1 MRSVLALLVTT
12 VLLVACTT
20 ADFQRLTNST
30 KRFLTGQDTVE
41 QKREKDAQEA
51 AQRRA
56 EEEER
61 KKEAAK
67 KAMEAQEARRIARQ
81 MYPKKFVQ
89 MERMLDYLEKKT
101 GYGFP
106 KNDRIYKVNAQQ
118 DALIYIIEAD
128 NFGPVM
134 TFMCYDPAMSTYDT
148 ARITNQRYGQLSVD
162 WEFNHNLAMMY
173 IAEIVPAQILVHFK
187 RFR

>member
-1 MRSVLALLVTT
+1 MRKILILLVTT
-12 VLLVACTT
+12 VLLAACTT
-20 ADFQRLTNST
+20 ADFQRLANST
-30 KRFLTGQDTVE
+30 TRFLTGQDSAE
-41 QKREKDAQEA
+41 QKKEKAEQEA
-51 AQRRA
+51 ARRKA

-61 KKEAAK
+61 KKEAEK
-67 KAMEAQEARRIARQ
+67 KAMEAQEARTLAQ
-81 MYPKKFVQ
+81 QLYPKKFAQ

-101 GYGFP
+101 GIGFP
-106 KNDRIYKVNAQQ
+106 KDDRIYSVNTQR
-118 DALIYIIEAD
+118 DALVYTIEAD

-134 TFMCYDPAMSTYDT
+134 SFMCYDPAMNTYDT

-173 IAEIVPAQILVHFK
+173 ISEIVPAQIPVHFK